1 MYRHSRSS
9 FLRSSALAATPACRL
24 NPATLPIPSPNGS
37 PLGKH
42 CDGVLL
48 HPFITCEGVRN
59 STRIVREAAEKAGR
73 DPDSVRIYH
82 NIIVAPDLD
91 RDEEEAVVGGRAI
104 TYFQIPKFGEMICEM
119 NGWDTAVLEKIRSHP
134 KLANLGNKTA
144 DQAYTR
150 EQLVDVSRD
159 LPADWIEE
167 GAAIGSAARCA
178 SRLCDFM
185 DAGADEILLHGSSPY
200 KMGPLTDEL
209 RKILPERVK
218 S

>member
-42 CDGVLL
+42 CDGVIL
-48 HPFITCEGVRN
+48 HPFIPREGVRT

-82 NIIVAPDLD
+82 NILVAPDLD

-104 TYFQIPKFGEMICEM
+104 TYFQIPKFG
-119 NGWDTAVLEKIRSHP
+119 
-134 KLANLGNKTA
+134 
-144 DQAYTR
+144 
-150 EQLVDVSRD
+150 
-159 LPADWIEE
+159 
-167 GAAIGSAARCA
+167 
-178 SRLCDFM
+178 
-185 DAGADEILLHGSSPY
+185 
-200 KMGPLTDEL
+200 
-209 RKILPERVK
+209 
-218 S
+218 